1 VPVVRA
7 LNDQPLRYNRLLER
21 LPGVSRRMLTDT
33 LQRLARHGVVDRCQ
47 LSALPRRVEYSLT
60 PAGEE
65 LIEVVE
71 ALEHWAD
78 RVSAAAAPPA
88 G

>member
-1 VPVVRA
+1 VPVILA
-7 LNDQPLRYNRLLER
+7 LNEQPLRYNRLLER

-33 LQRLARHGVVDRCQ
+33 LRRLARHGVVDRRPTV
-47 LSALPRRVEYSLT
+47 PRRVQYALT

-65 LIEVVE
+65 LIGVVE
-71 ALEHWAD
+71 ALERWAD
-78 RVSAAAAPPA
+78 RVSAGVGPPA